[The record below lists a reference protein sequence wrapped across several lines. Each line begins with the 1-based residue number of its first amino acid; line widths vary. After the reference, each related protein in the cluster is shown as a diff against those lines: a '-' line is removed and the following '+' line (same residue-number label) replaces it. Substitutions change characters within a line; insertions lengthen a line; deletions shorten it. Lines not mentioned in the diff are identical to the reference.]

1 MSRLTL
7 VGTGYR
13 VAGQVTPETRVTMET
28 ADVLFYLVTD
38 PATGAWLRTL
48 NPRATSLQDCY
59 REGEDGAVAARRMAE
74 RMVAP
79 LREGGPE
86 GRPDGSSVCAAFSGH
101 PAVLVHAARL
111 AAEQARAEGFAVSM
125 LPAISC
131 EDCLFAELG
140 VDPAVP
146 GRVLF
151 DATDFLLRPRDF
163 DTTAALVLLQV
174 GAVGLRDYRSGREPN
189 RDGMRVLA
197 ETLRRWY
204 PAEHPVV
211 LYEAG
216 TLPPFDPKV
225 VRVPLAELGEAPA
238 SVVSTLYV
246 PPLPLPPID
255 EERAARL
262 RATLP
267 PVAAS

>member
-1 MSRLTL
+1 MSSLTL

-13 VAGQVTPETRVTMET
+13 VAGQVTPETHAVMAS
-28 ADVLFYLVTD
+28 ADVLLYLVTD
-38 PATGAWLRTL
+38 PATGGWLRSL
-48 NPRATSLQDCY
+48 NPGASSLHDSY

-74 RMVAP
+74 RIVAP
-79 LREGGPE
+79 LREG
-86 GRPDGSSVCAAFSGH
+86 RTVCAAFSGH
-101 PAVLVHAARL
+101 PAVLVHPARL

-140 VDPAVP
+140 IDPAVP

-163 DTTAALVLLQV
+163 DATAALVLLQA
-174 GAVGLRDYRSGREPN
+174 GAVGLRDYRGGREPN
-189 RDGMRVLA
+189 REGLRVLA

-204 PAEHPVV
+204 PAEHQVV

-216 TLPPFDPKV
+216 TLPPFEPTI
-225 VRVPLAELGEAPA
+225 VRVSLADLGEAPA

-246 PPLPLPPID
+246 APLPLGPID

-262 RATLP
+262 RATVP
-267 PVAAS
+267 AGAA

>member
-38 PATGAWLRTL
+38 PATGAWLRGL
-48 NPRATSLQDCY
+48 NPRASSLQDCY

-74 RMVAP
+74 RIVAP
-79 LREGGPE
+79 LREG
-86 GRPDGSSVCAAFSGH
+86 RSVCAAFSGH

-111 AAEQARAEGFAVSM
+111 AAEQARGEGFAVSM

-189 RDGMRVLA
+189 RDGLRVLA
-197 ETLRRWY
+197 EALRRWY
-204 PAEHPVV
+204 PADHPVV

-216 TLPPFDPKV
+216 TLPPFDPTI
-225 VRVPLAELGEAPA
+225 VRVTLAELGDAPA

-267 PVAAS
+267 PAAAS

>member
-13 VAGQVTPETRVTMET
+13 VAGQVTPETRAVMAS
-28 ADVLFYLVTD
+28 ADVLLYLVTD
-38 PATGAWLRTL
+38 PATGGWLRSL
-48 NPRATSLQDCY
+48 NPAATSLHDCY

-79 LREGGPE
+79 LREG
-86 GRPDGSSVCAAFSGH
+86 RTVSAAFSGH
-101 PAVLVHAARL
+101 PAVLVHPARL
-111 AAEQARAEGFAVSM
+111 AAERARAEGFAVSM

-140 VDPAVP
+140 IDPAVP

-151 DATDFLLRPRDF
+151 DATDFLVRPRAF
-163 DTTAALVLLQV
+163 DTTAALVLLQA
-174 GAVGLRDYRSGREPN
+174 GAVGLRDYRGGREPN
-189 RDGMRVLA
+189 REGLRVLA
-197 ETLRRWY
+197 AALRRWY
-204 PAEHPVV
+204 PPAHPVV

-216 TLPPFDPKV
+216 TLPPFEPTI
-225 VRVPLAELGEAPA
+225 VRVSLSELGEAPA

-246 PPLPLPPID
+246 APLPLGPVD
-255 EERAARL
+255 EARAARL
-262 RATLP
+262 RATVP
-267 PVAAS
+267 AGAAD

>member
-1 MSRLTL
+1 VSSLTL

-13 VAGQVTPETRVTMET
+13 VAGQVTPETRSVMEQ
-28 ADVLFYLVTD
+28 ADVLLYLVTD
-38 PATGAWLRTL
+38 PATSAWLRSL
-48 NPRATSLQDCY
+48 NPRASSLHDSY
-59 REGEDGAVAARRMAE
+59 REGEDGVVAARRMAE

-79 LREGGPE
+79 LRD
-86 GRPDGSSVCAAFSGH
+86 GRSVCAAFSGH
-101 PAVLVHAARL
+101 PGVLVHAARL
-111 AAEQARAEGFAVSM
+111 AAEQARAESFAVSM

-131 EDCLFAELG
+131 EDCLFADLG

-163 DTTAALVLLQV
+163 DTTAALVLLQA
-174 GAVGLRDYRSGREPN
+174 GAVGLRDYRVGREPN
-189 RDGMRVLA
+189 RDGLRVLSEA
-197 ETLRRWY
+197 LRRWY

-216 TLPPFDPKV
+216 TLPPFEPTI
-225 VRVPLAELGEAPA
+225 VRLPLADLGEAPA

-246 PPLPLPPID
+246 SPLPPAPID

-262 RATLP
+262 RASVPT
-267 PVAAS
+267 AAAD

>member
-1 MSRLTL
+1 MSKLTL

-13 VAGQVTPETRVTMET
+13 VGGQVTTETRVTMET
-28 ADVLFYLVTD
+28 ADVLIYLVTD
-38 PATGAWLRTL
+38 PATSAWLRSL
-48 NPRATSLQDCY
+48 NARASSLHDSY

-79 LREGGPE
+79 LREGHT
-86 GRPDGSSVCAAFSGH
+86 VCAAFSGH

-111 AAEQARAEGFAVSM
+111 AAEQARAEGFAVTM

-131 EDCLFAELG
+131 EDCLIAELG

-163 DTTAALVLLQV
+163 DATAALVLLQA
-174 GAVGLRDYRSGREPN
+174 GAVGLRDFRSGREPN
-189 RDGMRVLA
+189 RDGLRLLA
-197 ETLRRWY
+197 EALRRWY

-216 TLPPFDPKV
+216 TLPPFEPTIT
-225 VRVPLAELGEAPA
+225 RLPLAGLGEAPA

-246 PPLPLPPID
+246 TPLPLAPID
-255 EERAARL
+255 AERQRRL
-262 RATLP
+262 RATLG
-267 PVAAS
+267 

>member
-28 ADVLFYLVTD
+28 AEVLFYLVTD
-38 PATGAWLRTL
+38 PATGAWLRGL
-48 NPRATSLQDCY
+48 NARASSLQDCY

-74 RMVAP
+74 RIVAP
-79 LREGGPE
+79 LREA
-86 GRPDGSSVCAAFSGH
+86 RSVCAAFSGH
-101 PAVLVHAARL
+101 PAVMVHAARL
-111 AAEQARAEGFAVSM
+111 AAEQARAEGFALSM

-131 EDCLFAELG
+131 EDCLFADLG

-189 RDGMRVLA
+189 RDGLRVLA
-197 ETLRRWY
+197 EALRRWY

-216 TLPPFDPKV
+216 TLPPFDPTI
-225 VRVPLAELGEAPA
+225 VRVTLAELGEAPA

-267 PVAAS
+267 PAAAS